1 MAFRINH
8 RPSPR
13 RRTCAWTNCG
23 YIPDA
28 VRFSTTSKWLKSPAS
43 GLLVALVL
51 LLNALAASP
60 QLHEIFHTDHSKADH
75 LCAVTMFA
83 HGQMDAADAAVTAGL
98 PSAGFDFSPP
108 PPVMV
113 FSLAAETLPPG
124 RAPPVS
130 SCNS

>member
-1 MAFRINH
+1 M
-8 RPSPR
+8 
-13 RRTCAWTNCG
+13 
-23 YIPDA
+23 
-28 VRFSTTSKWLKSPAS
+28 RFPKTSKWLKSVAS

-60 QLHEIFHTDHSKADH
+60 QLHEIFHTDHGKADH

-83 HGQMDAADAAVTAGL
+83 HGQVDAADAAVTAGL
-98 PSAGFDFSPP
+98 PSAGIDFSPP
-108 PPVMV
+108 PPVLV
-113 FSLAAETLPPG
+113 FSLVAETLPPG